1 MNSAH
6 CGHSLVMIGISDAA
20 PRVLTSSD
28 PTPIVS
34 RAPAG
39 ASEMPRY
46 WSVDEAWTAAESSPE
61 FDRELRRSLGD
72 EIAIDFPSM
81 RGPISRM
88 RAAFGDAVDEA
99 PMVARVTLSA
109 RQAHAGTR
117 VPLDLPLRRLC
128 DQCGGRGG
136 TWRIACAPCHG
147 TGYATESY
155 PLTVTVPAGVSDG
168 ARFAFSVAHPRGLRA
183 QVEVRVAVL

>member
-1 MNSAH
+1 M
-6 CGHSLVMIGISDAA
+6 GAA
-20 PRVLTSSD
+20 V
-28 PTPIVS
+28 
-34 RAPAG
+34 
-39 ASEMPRY
+39 MPRY

-88 RAAFGDAVDEA
+88 RAGFGDAVDEA
-99 PMVARVTLSA
+99 PMVARVTLSP

-117 VPLDLPLRRLC
+117 VPLDLPLRRPC

-136 TWRIACAPCHG
+136 TWQLACTPCRG
-147 TGYATESY
+147 TGYATERY

-168 ARFAFSVAHPRGLRA
+168 ARFAFSVTHPRGLRA